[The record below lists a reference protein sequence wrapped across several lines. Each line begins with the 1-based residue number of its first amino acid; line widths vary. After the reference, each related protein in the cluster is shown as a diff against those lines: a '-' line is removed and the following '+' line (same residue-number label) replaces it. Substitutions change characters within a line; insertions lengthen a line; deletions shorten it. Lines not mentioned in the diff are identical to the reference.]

1 MTRSDGSPATR
12 PRPKPWPPSAA
23 ESAGLS
29 CHTARSS
36 ANREPSSNANVL
48 GCTIL
53 DSETATGP
61 CERRSLSQPCAL
73 SPQRCLRLPGAQLY
87 PQPGDV
93 HDPGPPL
100 VTGSMIAA

>member
-73 SPQRCLRLPGAQLY
+73 SPQRCLRLPGAQRY

-100 VTGSMIAA
+100 PQEA